1 MNTENLLKKN
11 LTNIQNLL
19 KNKEFTKAEK
29 LLQDNLKIEK
39 NNFETFFLL
48 GAISGIKKKFDLA
61 ETYLKK
67 AYQ

>member
-39 NNFETFFLL
+39 NNFKIYEPCRP
-48 GAISGIKKKFDLA
+48 GGRCRP
-61 ETYLKK
+61 
-67 AYQ
+67 